1 MALPDQFRELLK
13 YRCHVGAV
21 FCVRE
26 RHTIRQIQQGMV
38 FIIKGGRFA
47 GHQEPVLFQQ
57 VNPRL
62 VHEMAEIA
70 ADGQSSRG
78 QDTGD
83 VTVPNA
89 LPGFRVL
96 RVNSKNSNPKFT
108 GERQIFH
115 YTFLFDAYHI

>member
-83 VTVPNA
+83 VTVPNI
-89 LPGFRVL
+89 LVKQIIQFLGQRTDL
-96 RVNSKNSNPKFT
+96 T
-108 GERQIFH
+108 GGNAGMLQPA
-115 YTFLFDAYHI
+115 D

>member
-1 MALPDQFRELLK
+1 MSMALPDQFRELLK
-13 YRCHVGAV
+13 YRCHVDAV

-38 FIIKGGRFA
+38 FHNQGGRFA

-78 QDTGD
+78 QDTGGCHCSKYPRKAD
-83 VTVPNA
+83 NPVPWA
-89 LPGFRVL
+89 AHRPDR
-96 RVNSKNSNPKFT
+96 R
-108 GERQIFH
+108 
-115 YTFLFDAYHI
+115 